1 MAEKELLD
9 SRAPFRQTT
18 FKQRLRE
25 TEWSKRWGWNLYTTA
40 MGSGAVMACIYS
52 VPYEFHGQKPAAT
65 VWFIVDIC
73 LFILCTVMTTIRAI
87 KHTAVFRHSFYDQTE
102 APWMPTF
109 NLSIATLII
118 GIIDLGIPKCGPWL
132 ITTAEVLF
140 YIYMFIGACTALI
153 LQNTYRLLPRPL
165 HLISPAEC
173 LEAFPLML
181 CGTIG
186 SLLAPQVNKLRPDGA
201 LTILLFAIICQGLG
215 LFISILK
222 LSAWM
227 LHHIV
232 LPRAPSKTLPAYMIA
247 AGVPGFTA
255 LALVN
260 GGNAA
265 LEIFP
270 TNGFLSAQA
279 QGGIGIDPRIAA
291 EVFAIVGHWF
301 GLLMCGLFLW
311 VVLIYVGWGFFNMVS
326 MARNGY
332 LGQYNLAWW
341 AWTFPLTGMI
351 SCWGQWAKYFPSKAF
366 GVLNIIGTLFVLC
379 IWIFNII
386 GTGVLLYNG
395 ILPGVPE
402 EFVPTHNDEDG
413 ELATDDLEP
422 IRRRRRR
429 GAEDQES

>member
-1 MAEKELLD
+1 MSEKELID

-18 FKQRLRE
+18 LKQRWRE

-52 VPYEFHGQKPAAT
+52 VPYKFHGQQAAAT
-65 VWFIVDIC
+65 VWFIIDIC
-73 LFILCTVMTTIRAI
+73 LFILCTTMTTIRAI

-109 NLSIATLII
+109 NLTLATLLL

-132 ITTAEVLF
+132 VTTAEVLF
-140 YIYMFIGACTALI
+140 YVYMFLGACTALI

-173 LEAFPLML
+173 LECFPLML

-186 SLLAPQVNKLRPDGA
+186 SLLAPQVNKYRPSHA
-201 LTILLFAIICQGLG
+201 LTILIFAIVCQGLG
-215 LFISILK
+215 LFMSILK

-232 LPRAPSKTLPAYMIA
+232 LPRAPSKTLPAYMVA

-260 GGNAA
+260 AGNAA
-265 LEIFP
+265 LEVFP
-270 TNGFLSAQA
+270 ANGFLQSQ
-279 QGGIGIDPRIAA
+279 GIDPTMAA
-291 EVFAIVGHWF
+291 QVFAIVGNWF
-301 GLLMCGLFLW
+301 GLLMAGLFAW
-311 VVLIYVGWGFFNMVS
+311 VVLIYIGWGFFNMVH
-326 MARNGY
+326 MARTGY

-366 GVLNIIGTLFVLC
+366 GVLNIIGVLFVLC
-379 IWIFNII
+379 IWLFNII
-386 GTGVLLYNG
+386 GTSILLYNG
-395 ILPGVPE
+395 ILPGVPK
-402 EFVPTHNDEDG
+402 EFVPAHDDAAG
-413 ELATDDLEP
+413 EHATDDLEP
-422 IRRRRRR
+422 IRRRARRSD
-429 GAEDQES
+429 EESES